1 MFNSDLDNIKR
12 AAPTVCFSVKAALF
26 YAVYCYFLILLIL
39 LQLQSCYACAFNC
52 CF

>member
-39 LQLQSCYACAFNC
+39 LQLQSCYARALNWRF
-52 CF
+52 

>member
-26 YAVYCYFLILLIL
+26 YAVIAI
-39 LQLQSCYACAFNC
+39 S
-52 CF
+52 